1 MSLVLKGKSGLNKLW
16 IGKREGK
23 KKVAGEGAMR
33 GNTNPL
39 GQERVS
45 CGKL

>member
-1 MSLVLKGKSGLNKLW
+1 MNKLW

-33 GNTNPL
+33 GNTAPP
-39 GQERVS
+39 GPERMS